1 MSDKINVIAR
11 KIYEEGLEKA
21 QEESESIIKN
31 AKAEAEKILSDAQEK
46 AEKTIKD
53 AESQAEKEKKIIASE
68 MKLASEQLL
77 DSLRQRI
84 KELVSHKLLD
94 SNLKNAFEDPGFV
107 KDLVLEIAKNWNA
120 KSGLNIKLG
129 ELLKGK
135 MEDALKSGLKGLVKD
150 LEITDARDLSTGFVI
165 EDKDDHFEIVFS
177 EEQFREFLKPFVK
190 EKAHQLIFGNP

>member
-21 QEESESIIKN
+21 QQESESIIGN
-31 AKAEAEKILSDAQEK
+31 AKAEAEKILSDAQKK

-53 AESQAEKEKKIIASE
+53 AELQAEKEKKIIDSE

-94 SNLKNAFEDPGFV
+94 GNLKKAFEDPEFV
-107 KDLVLEIAKNWNA
+107 KSLVIEIAKNWDA
-120 KSGLNIKLG
+120 KNGLNIKLG
-129 ELLKGK
+129 ESLKGQL
-135 MEDALKSGLKGLVKD
+135 EEALKSGLKDVVKD
-150 LEITDARDLSTGFVI
+150 LDITDARDLSTGFVI
-165 EDKDDHFEIVFS
+165 EDKGDHFEIVFS
-177 EEQFREFLKPFVK
+177 EDQFREFLKPFIK
-190 EKAHQLIFGNP
+190 EKTHQLIFGNP